1 MPRSGIIAIHIH
13 FARSGLTSMATAS
26 AHPPAEISRWRRLLA
41 WWENPAADIN
51 IRRWWGS
58 AAVLLALAA
67 FMREPVLG
75 LVALGIAVFGFVLR
89 LWWDHALDKLT
100 YTRHFGA
107 TRAFYGDQVS
117 VELTAENAKPLPIA
131 RLDIRETV
139 GPNVR
144 ISGQHLERS
153 AESANLIFRTMFSL
167 GMYERVSHRYT
178 IDCHRRG
185 WHRLGPVRLVANDPF
200 GMAARAGTLDIREG
214 VLVYPRVV
222 PMTQLVVPARQ
233 PLGDL
238 KPAAPLVE
246 DPMRMSGVRPY
257 IPGDSPKRIHWRA
270 TARTGEIQ
278 TRVFEPSA
286 TPVAAVF
293 LDTITFSHLW
303 EGQNSDLLEL
313 SVTVAAS
320 LARQM
325 LEGKHQVGMYANAP
339 IPNQSRSVRIPPGR
353 RPGQFTRI
361 LEELAMLLPAF
372 GDRIEQM
379 ISEELPRLPW
389 GASIVIIT
397 SRVSA
402 EMQRSLMRMARSGGA
417 QRFVLIAIGEEPPAL
432 MPEFRRRVA
441 VYHMGMEE
449 TWDVIESIQLARVS

>member
-1 MPRSGIIAIHIH
+1 
-13 FARSGLTSMATAS
+13 MATTVS
-26 AHPPAEISRWRRLLA
+26 GNPPVELSRWRRLHA
-41 WWENPAADIN
+41 WWENRDADIN
-51 IRRWWGS
+51 IRKWWGI
-58 AAVLLALAA
+58 AALLLAVAA
-67 FMREPVLG
+67 LMREPVLG
-75 LVALGIAVFGFVLR
+75 LVALGVAVFGLVLR

-100 YTRHFGA
+100 YTRHFGT
-107 TRAFYGDQVS
+107 TRAFHGDQVS
-117 VELTAENAKPLPIA
+117 VELVAENAKPLPIA
-131 RLDIRETV
+131 RLDVREMV

-144 ISGQHLERS
+144 IDGQHLEQS
-153 AESANLIFRTMFSL
+153 AETANLIFRTMFSL
-167 GMYERVSHRYT
+167 GMYERVSHRYVL
-178 IDCHRRG
+178 DCYRRG
-185 WHRLGPVRLVANDPF
+185 WHRLGPVRLTANDPF
-200 GMAARAGTLDIREG
+200 GMTAREREIDDREG
-214 VLVYPRVV
+214 VLVYPRIV
-222 PMTQLVVPARQ
+222 PITQLVVPARQ
-233 PLGDL
+233 PLGDF

-257 IPGDSPKRIHWRA
+257 VPGDSPKRIHWRA
-270 TARTGEIQ
+270 TARTGDMQ

-320 LARQM
+320 LAQQM

-339 IPNQSRSVRIPPGR
+339 IPNRSRSVRIPPGR

-361 LEELAMLLPAF
+361 LEELAMLIPAF
-372 GDRIEQM
+372 GERIEKM

-402 EMQRSLMRMARSGGA
+402 EMQRSLMRVARAGGA
-417 QRFVLIAIGEEPPAL
+417 QRFVLIAIGEEPPHL

-449 TWDVIESIQLARVS
+449 TWDVIETIQLTRVS

>member
-1 MPRSGIIAIHIH
+1 
-13 FARSGLTSMATAS
+13 MATVS
-26 AHPPAEISRWRRLLA
+26 AHPPAGVSRWRRLRA
-41 WWENPAADIN
+41 WWENPDADIN
-51 IRRWWGS
+51 IRKWWGV
-58 AAVLLALAA
+58 AALVLAIAA

-75 LVALGIAVFGFVLR
+75 LVALGIAIFGFVLR

-107 TRAFYGDQVS
+107 TRAMYGDEVP
-117 VELTAENAKPLPIA
+117 VELIAENAKPLPIA
-131 RLDIRETV
+131 RLDVRELV
-139 GPNVR
+139 GPNVQIR
-144 ISGQHLERS
+144 GQRLERS
-153 AESANLIFRTMFSL
+153 AETSSLIFRTMFSL
-167 GMYERVSHRYT
+167 GMYERVSHRY
-178 IDCHRRG
+178 IIECRRRG
-185 WHRLGPVRLVANDPF
+185 WHRLGPVRIVANDPF
-200 GMAARAGTLDIREG
+200 GMAAREREIDDREG

-222 PMTQLVVPARQ
+222 PITQLVVPARQ
-233 PLGDL
+233 PLGDF

-270 TARTGEIQ
+270 TARTGELQ

-320 LARQM
+320 LAQQM

-339 IPNQSRSVRIPPGR
+339 IPGRARTVRIPPGR
-353 RPGQFTRI
+353 RPGQYTRI
-361 LEELAMLLPAF
+361 LEDLALLMPAF
-372 GDRIEQM
+372 GDRIDVM
-379 ISEELPRLPW
+379 IAGELPRLPW

-397 SRVSA
+397 SRVSP
-402 EMQRSLMRMARSGGA
+402 EMQRSLVRMARSGGA
-417 QRFVLIAIGEEPPAL
+417 QRFVLIAISEDPPAL
-432 MPEFRRRVA
+432 MPEFRKRVA

-449 TWDVIESIQLARVS
+449 SWDVIETIQLTCIS